1 MSGKYELNAELRNVK
16 GKGASRRLRRE
27 GEQLPAIIYGGE
39 KDSIP
44 LTLNHREVMKALEN
58 EAFYSHI
65 LTLNIGGQKEKV
77 VLKDLQ
83 RHPYKPRMVHMD
95 FLRVGHQKITMH
107 VPIHFLGGDVAPG
120 VKTGGGIVSHLMT
133 SIDVRCM
140 PDDLPEYLEL
150 DISKL
155 ELNES
160 IHLSQIK
167 LPKGVEI
174 VQLAHGIEHDL
185 PVVNIHVPRAVIEEE
200 AVTEVAETEEA
211 AGAAPAEGA
220 EAAPAK
226 AEKK

>member
-1 MSGKYELNAELRNVK
+1 MSGKYELNAEIRNVK

-39 KDSIP
+39 KESVS

-83 RHPYKPRMVHMD
+83 RHPYKVRMVHMD

-133 SIDVRCM
+133 SVDVRCM

-174 VQLAHGIEHDL
+174 VQLSHGIEHDL
-185 PVVNIHVPRAVIEEE
+185 PVVNIHIPRAVIEEE
-200 AVTEVAETEEA
+200 AVAEVTETEEA
-211 AGAAPAEGA
+211 AAETPAEDT

>member
-1 MSGKYELNAELRNVK
+1 MSGKYELNAEIRNVK

-39 KDSIP
+39 KESVP

-83 RHPYKPRMVHMD
+83 RHPYKVRMVHMD

-120 VKTGGGIVSHLMT
+120 VKTGGGIVSHLL
-133 SIDVRCM
+133 SSVDVRCM

-167 LPKGVEI
+167 LPKGVEL
-174 VQLAHGIEHDL
+174 VQLSHGIEHDL
-185 PVVNIHVPRAVIEEE
+185 PVVNIHIPRAVVEEE
-200 AVTEVAETEEA
+200 AVTEVAETEEVA
-211 AGAAPAEGA
+211 AETPAEGT